1 MDETIKAYMKYARE
15 TLDEL
20 IMQFPNSD
28 PALRAIVLERALRP
42 INFWEETQR
51 KPPAATSPSAPA
63 AKSQDAWYKEW
74 DLEAEPG
81 GLVLNFSRRFND
93 EEYHRLIKQAH
104 LRGYRYDKELGALVK
119 V

>member
-1 MDETIKAYMKYARE
+1 MKYARE
-15 TLDEL
+15 TLNEL

-51 KPPAATSPSAPA
+51 KLPAAASPSAPV

-81 GLVLNFSRRFND
+81 GLVLNFSRRFSD
-93 EEYHRLIKQAH
+93 EEYHKLIKQAH